1 MPRKQNGFGNPKA
14 LSFKG
19 SGRVDKGK
27 GVGAPGTYPSNR
39 QYGTSVHRT
48 VIEKYNLDSDWV
60 KWRKGFEYYINAAWS
75 KLLTYNKKE
84 KTYSDTKID
93 TKLYQGTDYEIDVE
107 FEGYKFATKK
117 ADSNNHYVLR
127 RTTVS
132 QPNIGHINAV
142 YNDTTQYEQQRQNKE
157 IWAKL
162 TAGTAARLLLR
173 MNGER
178 LTDGETEATLKNVL
192 TSANHPAVFVGKSAN
207 RASTVKVTIPKSSLT
222 YGADVTPLTSYQSL
236 IGKIAYINNFYKE
249 KNISSIS
256 SLNWVDSDY
265 FFETEVSDTTTS
277 QTVDI
282 LNPGTTELTTALYDI
297 AELPKIV
304 SSSNGTC
311 ELKGKYS
318 FQKDDYQRFYG
329 RQYLTAEVVQGE
341 VTSASYTVLPF
352 TILGVEETS
361 TDIILISIPF
371 KSEFRVTASITSGT
385 LIFSDWSFTKKSID
399 SYDGNYYHP
408 PGAPG
413 TAEWQR
419 IDTDVNPWMDEVFTA
434 GTALVPATIYAC
446 SCPNHS
452 QAIIRA
458 PQSTQDE
465 GQRKINRQRQ
475 YPLPTVM
482 GKADYEGSG
491 IFTAAG
497 LIESWESNEHKMS
510 FKMCKHSIATMFVER
525 IKIKEPNKYP
535 TLEAREAFD
544 EKLKSEINDVASEF
558 NMSYKRRG
566 ITGLEIIFALAQGLN
581 LDDTELAYVMFNNN
595 F

>member
-39 QYGTSVHRT
+39 QYGSSVHRT
-48 VIEKYNLDSDWV
+48 VIEKYNLDSDWS
-60 KWRKGFEYYINAAWS
+60 KWRKGYEYYINAAWS

-84 KTYSDTKID
+84 KTYSDTKIN

-117 ADSNNHYVLR
+117 ADSNNHYVLK

-132 QPNIGHINAV
+132 QPDIGQITAV
-142 YNDTTQYEQQRQNKE
+142 YNNTTQYVQQRQNRE

-162 TAGTAARLLLR
+162 SAGTAARLLLR

-192 TSANHPAVFVGKSAN
+192 TSLNHPAVFVGKSTN
-207 RASTVKVTIPKSSLT
+207 KASTVRVTLPKSSLT
-222 YGADVTPLTSYQSL
+222 YGTGVTPLTTYQSL
-236 IGKIAYINNFYKE
+236 IGKIVYVDNFYKE

-256 SLNWVDSDY
+256 SLNWEDSDY
-265 FFETEVSDTTTS
+265 FFETEVNDTTTS

-282 LNPGTTELTTALYDI
+282 LDPGTTELTTALYDI

-311 ELKGKYS
+311 VLKGKYT
-318 FQKDDYQRFYG
+318 FQKEDYQRFYG

-341 VTSASYTVLPF
+341 VSIASYTVMPF

-361 TDIILISIPF
+361 TDIILISVPF
-371 KSEFRVTASITSGT
+371 KSEFRVTSSISNGT
-385 LIFSDWSFTKKSID
+385 LIFSDWSFTKKSVD

-413 TAEWQR
+413 TAVWQR

-452 QAIIRA
+452 QAILRA

-465 GQRKINRQRQ
+465 GLRKINRQRQ

-482 GKADYEGSG
+482 GKADYEASG
-491 IFTAAG
+491 IFRVAG
-497 LIESWESNEHKMS
+497 LVESWESTEHKMS
-510 FKMCKHSIATMFVER
+510 FKMCKHTIAAMFVER
-525 IKIKEPNKYP
+525 IKVKEPNKYP

-544 EKLKSEINDVASEF
+544 KKLKLEIEDVGREF
-558 NMSYKRRG
+558 NLSYKRGG

-581 LDDTELAYVMFNNN
+581 LDDVELAYALFNNN